1 MTKQVRISLLGGLL
15 MLFLL
20 VALYEIYSL
29 LDLGSQGWILL
40 IFCLIWGLVSVAVGV
55 ALANRTLHH
64 QSLYREGE
72 DRFLALIERIPEC
85 VFLMSIPDRRLL
97 KANAAFREL
106 LGYSL
111 TQVTQMTIYDLAAL
125 DRDAINQQVQ
135 RTIGIKRNYL
145 GSQNY
150 RKKDGSVIGVEV
162 AVDLVSY
169 RGQDTL
175 CYVVFDTTERRQA
188 NEKIQILAYSD
199 SLTGLPNRV
208 LFQDRLKLA
217 MAQADRHDRRLALL
231 FLDLDNFKNINDT
244 LGHSIGDQLLKSVAD
259 RLKDLVRETDTIA
272 RFGGDEFILMIGDVA
287 RQEDLARAAER
298 IMERIRPPFVFSGY
312 EVITT
317 GSIGIVFYPDDG
329 KDMEALLRN
338 VDTAMYNAK
347 GQGRNNFQF
356 YNRSMNLKLAD
367 LLVLKNGLVH
377 ALERKEFVAFFQ
389 PQYRIGDGEL
399 IGAEA
404 LIRWVHPDRGLV
416 SPDLFISLAEETGL
430 IVPIGQ
436 QMLRTACH
444 QWRNWQASVLEMTVA
459 VNLSAREFRQ
469 ENLVSIVAGI
479 LKDTGLKPSLLEIEI
494 TESSAMQNVEFTKR
508 LLDELKEMGIK
519 IAIDDFGT
527 GYSSL
532 SYLTRFPIDTVKVDR
547 SFIKEILNDRRTA
560 AIVSG
565 IIALAHSLE
574 FSVIAEGV
582 DKPEQLAWLE
592 QEGCDKV
599 QGFLF
604 SPPIPASLFG
614 ERLLRTKTVGTDR

>member
-1 MTKQVRISLLGGLL
+1 MTKQVRILLLGGLL
-15 MLFLL
+15 VLFLL
-20 VALYEIYSL
+20 VALYEIYFL
-29 LDLGSQGWILL
+29 FELGSQGWIPLL
-40 IFCLIWGLVSVAVGV
+40 FCLILGLISVAVGLV
-55 ALANRTLHH
+55 LANRTLHH
-64 QSLYREGE
+64 QSLYQEGE

-85 VFLMSIPDRRLL
+85 VFLMNIPDRRLL
-97 KANAAFREL
+97 MANTAFREV

-111 TQVTQMTIYDLAAL
+111 TQVTQMTIYDLAVL

-135 RTIGIKRNYL
+135 RTLGIKRNYL

-169 RGQDTL
+169 RGQDAL

-188 NEKIQILAYSD
+188 TEKIQILAYSD
-199 SLTGLPNRV
+199 SVTGLPNRV

-217 MAQADRHDRRLALL
+217 MAQADRHGRRLALL

-272 RFGGDEFILMIGDVA
+272 RFGGDEFILMMGDVA
-287 RQEDLARAAER
+287 RQEDVARAAER
-298 IMERIRPPFVFSGY
+298 IMDRIRPPFVFSGY

-329 KDMEALLRN
+329 KDMEALLQN
-338 VDTAMYNAK
+338 VDMAMYNAK

-389 PQYRIGDGEL
+389 PQYKIADGTL

-444 QWRNWQASVLEMTVA
+444 QWRNWQASVLEMPVA

-469 ENLVSIVAGI
+469 ENLVTIVAGI
-479 LKDTGLKPSLLEIEI
+479 LKDTGLEPSLLELEI
-494 TESSAMQNVEFTKR
+494 TESIAMQNVEFTKR
-508 LLDELKEMGIK
+508 LLDELQEMGIK

-532 SYLTRFPIDTVKVDR
+532 SYLTRFPIDSVKIDR

-574 FSVIAEGV
+574 FSVLAEGV
-582 DKPEQLAWLE
+582 DKPEQLAWLKK
-592 QEGCDKV
+592 EGCDKV

-604 SPPIPASLFG
+604 SPPIPASLF
-614 ERLLRTKTVGTDR
+614 EEKLLRTKSAETDR